1 MKRLNPTTGLP
12 FKKGDV
18 REDGYV
24 FRTYYKKEIL
34 KKNGFFKEFW
44 IHPDLFFKNFRTL
57 EGKAR
62 TLYDGAKN
70 RAKKDKL
77 NFNLTVEHIIN
88 LMSLG
93 VCQLTGIPFSYE
105 LHSFR
110 QNPKSPSLD
119 KIDSS
124 KGYTIENVRVV
135 LWLVNAALQE
145 CSDLEALPILEALVK
160 GLKKNA
166 KQKSTTSVS
175 NCANRKSKNNS
186 EHGAFTLPRFGENDD
201 HTDDYRGATRGENAY
216 HSAKE
221 GSGDGVGRGVQ
232 EVGPPKAPQS
242 EQDNGQPKPK
252 TSGIKFG
259 GRHLF
264 S

>member
-34 KKNGFFKEFW
+34 KKDGFFKEFW
-44 IHPDLFFKNFRTL
+44 THPDLFFKTFRTL
-57 EGKAR
+57 KGKAR
-62 TLYDGAKN
+62 ILYDGAKN

-77 NFNLTVEHIIN
+77 NFNLTVEHIEN

-145 CSDLEALPILEALVK
+145 CSDSEALPILEALVK

-166 KQKSTTSVS
+166 KQKSTTPVS
-175 NCANRKSKNNS
+175 NCANRKSKNNP
-186 EHGAFTLPRFGENDD
+186 EHGASTLPGFGKNYD
-201 HTDDYRGATRGENAY
+201 HTYN
-216 HSAKE
+216 HSRTVRWQDTDHRAQE
-221 GSGDGVGRGVQ
+221 SSGDGMGRGGEKMATSQ
-232 EVGPPKAPQS
+232 TPQS
-242 EQDNGQPKPK
+242 IQNNGQPDAAYHW
-252 TSGIKFG
+252 IED
-259 GRHLF
+259 
-264 S
+264 